1 VVSISGLPAAVLVP
15 VEPERHGHLDGQ
27 VDVEMEVVDVD
38 VPAEYWP
45 HVPERDRVVDEA
57 DEIWAVCGGAEQV
70 HRSGGLPLAA
80 EPACCGVS

>member
-1 VVSISGLPAAVLVP
+1 
-15 VEPERHGHLDGQ
+15 

-38 VPAEYWP
+38 VPAEHWP

-70 HRSGGLPLAA
+70 HRSGGAVA
-80 EPACCGVS
+80 GG